1 MEYRFIENLKLI
13 LEENQIMK
21 QTGFII
27 DQWSFHIDSMP
38 FTLQAMIFRYSYNK
52 SNDELYTSNSLTDW
66 KGLTKFTPRECLNS
80 TLISIFCLYPSCS
93 TYSFEK

>member
-27 DQWSFHIDSMP
+27 DQRSFHIDSVP
-38 FTLQAMIFRYSYNK
+38 FTLQKMIFRYNYK
-52 SNDELYTSNSLTDW
+52 SNDVFYSPNSL
-66 KGLTKFTPRECLNS
+66 
-80 TLISIFCLYPSCS
+80 
-93 TYSFEK
+93 